1 MNDILFSQNSKQQH
15 GKNYD
20 ITKHDTQSKQIQFAL
35 SFYPFHS
42 RLNFHRRNFFSVA
55 FKKKSLFLSSTYLF

>member
-20 ITKHDTQSKQIQFAL
+20 ITKHDRANKFSL
-35 SFYPFHS
+35 PYHS
-42 RLNFHRRNFFSVA
+42 IHFIHDWIFIVEIFSVA

>member
-20 ITKHDTQSKQIQFAL
+20 ITKHDRANKFSL
-35 SFYPFHS
+35 PYHS
-42 RLNFHRRNFFSVA
+42 IHFIHD
-55 FKKKSLFLSSTYLF
+55 